1 MHECLLAAEQRTSFS
16 VQRHAAVAR
25 SCDHMVLL
33 RLCSS
38 RVYPLPANAEETAQQ
53 ARAAAQRAWES
64 GVKRQR
70 IELLLPLIGATDLDD
85 W

>member
-1 MHECLLAAEQRTSFS
+1 MQQNVHHA
-16 VQRHAAVAR
+16 VQLCAAVPW
-25 SCDHMVLL
+25 SCDHSMPL

-64 GVKRQR
+64 GIKRQR

>member
-1 MHECLLAAEQRTSFS
+1 MLAAECASWWATG
-16 VQRHAAVAR
+16 AAVPR
-25 SCDHMVLL
+25 PRDHVVIL

-38 RVYPLPANAEETAQQ
+38 RVYPLPADADDTAQQ

-64 GVKRQR
+64 GIKRQR

>member
-1 MHECLLAAEQRTSFS
+1 MRVPARKQHAHFHA
-16 VQRHAAVAR
+16 VQ
-25 SCDHMVLL
+25 L
-33 RLCSS
+33 RQSPGHLMTPYRQLCSS
-38 RVYPLPANAEETAQQ
+38 RIYPLPANAEETAQQ
-53 ARAAAQRAWES
+53 ARAAAQRAWEA